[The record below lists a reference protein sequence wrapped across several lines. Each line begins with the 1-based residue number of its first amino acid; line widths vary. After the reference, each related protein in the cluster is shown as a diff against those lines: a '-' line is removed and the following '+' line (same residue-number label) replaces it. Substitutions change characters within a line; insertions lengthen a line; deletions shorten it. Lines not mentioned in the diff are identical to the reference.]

1 MNSKTEQIEQLNNLI
16 KNIVIRETP
25 LSFHGRPILQSDPIW
40 SGVRINRIA
49 SLGSELIF
57 TKEQIKLF
65 SSKSK
70 KNLDCQIALA
80 KLLNRLSEINKELNE
95 LDATVDS
102 DGWVQSH

>member
-1 MNSKTEQIEQLNNLI
+1 MNSQFVEQLNNLI
-16 KNIVIRETP
+16 KNIVIQETS

-57 TKEQIKLF
+57 IKEQIKLF
-65 SSKSK
+65 SGKSK

-80 KLLNRLSEINKELNE
+80 KMINRLPEIKKELNE
-95 LDATVDS
+95 LGATVDS
-102 DGWVQSH
+102 DGWVNSH